1 MDIAVH
7 NETDW
12 YKTVQ
17 KTEKVA
23 MAESKFESH
32 QHVDKEN
39 PETVLLHELP
49 IHLNNARK
57 IQKYLQE
64 FSLFYFVYCFM

>member
-1 MDIAVH
+1 MASKLHYEADS
-7 NETDW
+7 

-17 KTEKVA
+17 KTQKVG

-49 IHLNNARK
+49 IHLINA
-57 IQKYLQE
+57 
-64 FSLFYFVYCFM
+64 

>member
-1 MDIAVH
+1 M
-7 NETDW
+7 
-12 YKTVQ
+12 
-17 KTEKVA
+17 A

-32 QHVDKEN
+32 QHEDKEN

-64 FSLFYFVYCFM
+64 FSLFHFVYCFM